1 MQVSA
6 PIILLFNYSIQSFIS
21 ILKRKIEIKYF
32 KINIIKM
39 SPSFEFTHEN
49 QTIHNFINTLI
60 TNEKNFFNLQ
70 LLLMSGIKLNNV
82 PLMEYAI
89 EFDKNIVHTPVPSNV
104 TNLIDNIFNN
114 EESQN
119 TEDISPQ

>member
-1 MQVSA
+1 MLPKSHSIF
-6 PIILLFNYSIQSFIS
+6 PPTIICYYCNQITFFIVHLS
-21 ILKRKIEIKYF
+21 
-32 KINIIKM
+32 
-39 SPSFEFTHEN
+39 
-49 QTIHNFINTLI
+49 INTLI

>member
-1 MQVSA
+1 
-6 PIILLFNYSIQSFIS
+6 
-21 ILKRKIEIKYF
+21 
-32 KINIIKM
+32 M

>member
-1 MQVSA
+1 
-6 PIILLFNYSIQSFIS
+6 
-21 ILKRKIEIKYF
+21 
-32 KINIIKM
+32 
-39 SPSFEFTHEN
+39 
-49 QTIHNFINTLI
+49 
-60 TNEKNFFNLQ
+60 
-70 LLLMSGIKLNNV
+70 
-82 PLMEYAI
+82 MEYAI